1 MNTCECQLP
10 QRLHV
15 STVFCSQRGL
25 CCHRLSSA
33 HHHKALTRG
42 WGWSQHY
49 SRCTKSNKGIKRR
62 SQNWKAQ
69 NTNARSFL
77 LLIYA
82 RRRISK
88 LFTTAHYHTR
98 AEMSRQRMGER
109 GCRNT
114 SSIFMQKPAP
124 VDYYMEEQNLRSRL
138 LSDCQRMVLQLLTQD
153 AEIRISMTKVVTFLL
168 CGSAPSTTPLQTADS
183 ESCKLKNPIEAK
195 YAEKMQSFS

>member
-98 AEMSRQRMGER
+98 AEMSRQRMGWGAAGTHHPYSCKNLHRWITIWKSKTWEA
-109 GCRNT
+109 GC
-114 SSIFMQKPAP
+114 
-124 VDYYMEEQNLRSRL
+124 
-138 LSDCQRMVLQLLTQD
+138 C
-153 AEIRISMTKVVTFLL
+153 
-168 CGSAPSTTPLQTADS
+168 QTAS
-183 ESCKLKNPIEAK
+183 AWC
-195 YAEKMQSFS
+195 FSS